1 MDVKKATPRN
11 HSLQRRLV
19 EQQKKLVD
27 SIASDEKNI
36 KKKPEEPI
44 KKKPEA
50 SIIKKPEAPI
60 IKKPEAPIIKKP
72 DDLIQGGEFKLFN
85 RKASQGTLHD
95 SIP

>member
-19 EQQKKLVD
+19 EQQKKLVESID
-27 SIASDEKNI
+27 SEEKTI

-44 KKKPEA
+44 KQKPEA
-50 SIIKKPEAPI
+50 S
-60 IKKPEAPIIKKP
+60 IIKKP
-72 DDLIQGGEFKLFN
+72 DDLIQGGEYKLFN